1 MLVYAILFCRQ
12 YFDAMSKSIGSI
24 ILNFVYRLL
33 SSFFDTKIQFNSH
46 NLQNYEIF
54 RSLLKT
60 TLAVQQEDMYLE
72 ISVVLY
78 KLLQIRK
85 RQNPQTNEEL
95 CWGY

>member
-1 MLVYAILFCRQ
+1 M
-12 YFDAMSKSIGSI
+12 
-24 ILNFVYRLL
+24 
-33 SSFFDTKIQFNSH
+33 
-46 NLQNYEIF
+46 QNYEIF